1 MTPEDKHDWKIRKLQ
16 QKAAAR
22 PDDLEV
28 RLDLGEA
35 YFQKGYYFEAGDEWF
50 DSALAL
56 GQEYL
61 QAHPN
66 SSPALDL
73 VAGSCF
79 GLGQLDQAE
88 EYYLEALRADPADA
102 LAMVGMAN
110 LHRRGGNLGRAIEAL
125 RQAARTDENLW
136 QAHFNLG
143 DALYEEAKAR
153 EFRGADP
160 LMDEAIYH
168 LVTAIRSE
176 PFPGFMGNAYK
187 NLGELFLYTHQYN
200 QAQRFFRKL
209 VDHPQFGH
217 VAAYYL
223 GLTYLSLNK
232 PKNAIQYFR
241 TYLQTEPD
249 SPIAHSKIALCH
261 LEQEEYDRARE
272 ACLTALECDP
282 DNVMARFTLGCT
294 ALASGRFAEAVAEF
308 ESILDDEPDYFPAY
322 VELVKTHHLRGDYR
336 WLLENLGEEIQG
348 FDAAPGYDGGRRYY
362 KGAKGKYRRR
372 IDVLLAQLKEIGLHV
387 FDSLSQ
393 MLQET
398 QSDSL
403 RFQIWEEL
411 YAMSRQRR
419 VDGILDDLA
428 MADERF
434 GQELGRSVLMLSH
447 TIPAEAII
455 EGFVVDEEALKRR
468 ARTLKSVGDDIGI
481 YMESIDLARA
491 DLHRYQAYLLLALA
505 VKGTETSERFLAD
518 QLEGDNTVL
527 RQASAIALLFYG
539 HDRAINL
546 LEAEASSATGDARAR
561 LDELI
566 RVGQSR
572 REEKRK
578 VIDLADVAAQRPE
591 RPVEPPRRRS
601 LEDHEN
607 LRCSICGRSQDQ
619 VDRLMSGNRFWL
631 CNVCIS
637 TIHDHRDD
645 LTLPDDEEHSCHLCR
660 RSIFEVQSVYRV
672 NDFMMCDLCLDQ
684 CVRLLRRDGV
694 DRFLKDFS

>member
-1 MTPEDKHDWKIRKLQ
+1 MTPEDTHDWSIRKLQ
-16 QKAAAR
+16 QKVSSR

-35 YFQKGYYFEAGDEWF
+35 YFQKGYYFDAGSEWF

-61 QAHPN
+61 DSHP
-66 SSPALDL
+66 SSSRALDL
-73 VAGSCF
+73 VAGAHF
-79 GLGQLDQAE
+79 ALGHQDLAE
-88 EYYLEALRADPADA
+88 EHYLEALRCDPRDA

-110 LHRRGGNLGRAIEAL
+110 LHRSQGNLGRAIEAL
-125 RQAARTDENLW
+125 RQAARTDEDLW

-153 EFRGADP
+153 QFRGADP
-160 LMDEAIYH
+160 LMDEAVYH
-168 LVTAIRSE
+168 LVTAIRSG
-176 PFPGFMGNAYK
+176 PFPAFMGNAYR
-187 NLGELFLYTHQYN
+187 NLGELFLYTQQYN

-209 VDHPQFGH
+209 VDHPQFGP

-223 GLTYLSLNK
+223 GLTCLSLNK

-241 TYLQTEPD
+241 TYLQSEPD
-249 SPIAHSKIALCH
+249 SPIAYSKIALCH

-294 ALASGRFAEAVAEF
+294 ALAASRFSEAVAEF
-308 ESILDDEPDYFPAY
+308 EAILEDEPDYFPAY
-322 VELVKTHHLRGDYR
+322 VELVKTHHLRGDHR
-336 WLLENLGEEIQG
+336 WLLQSLGEEIRA
-348 FDAAPGYDGGRRYY
+348 FDAATGYDGGRRYY
-362 KGAKGKYRRR
+362 KGTKGKYRRR
-372 IDVLLAQLKEIGLHV
+372 IDVLLAQLKEVGLPV
-387 FDSLSQ
+387 FGSLSE
-393 MLQET
+393 MLSET

-428 MADERF
+428 AADDHF

-447 TIPAEAII
+447 YIPAEAII
-455 EGFVVDEEALKRR
+455 EGFPVDPEALKRR
-468 ARTLKSVGDDIGI
+468 ARTLKSVEDDIGV

-505 VKGTETSERFLAD
+505 VKGTEECEDFLV
-518 QLEGDNTVL
+518 QHLEGSNAVL
-527 RQASAIALLFYG
+527 RQAAAIALLFYG
-539 HDRAINL
+539 HDGAINL
-546 LEAEASSATGDARAR
+546 LEAEAASTDEDARER

-572 REEKRK
+572 REERRK
-578 VIDLADVAAQRPE
+578 VIALSDVAAQREE
-591 RPVEPPRRRS
+591 RPAEPPKRRS

-607 LRCSICGRSQDQ
+607 LRCSICGRPQDQ
-619 VDRLMSGNRFWL
+619 VDRLMSGNRFLL
-631 CNVCIS
+631 CNVCIG
-637 TIHDHRDD
+637 TIHDHRED

-660 RSIFEVQSVYRV
+660 RSVFEVQSVYRI